1 METTPPN
8 ISHVTLPA
16 RSPPTAAPKGH
27 PRDSGAQGVQ
37 DPGYGMRMGP
47 GFTANEMYHESKRI
61 KEERHSYEL
70 EDAGIEDAAE
80 PSQGLSQEE
89 NRARR

>member
-1 METTPPN
+1 
-8 ISHVTLPA
+8 
-16 RSPPTAAPKGH
+16 
-27 PRDSGAQGVQ
+27 
-37 DPGYGMRMGP
+37 MRMGP